1 MGSPETEKGRTGDE
15 VEHEVELTQG
25 FWLGQYAVTQGEWE
39 AVTGNNP
46 SEHKGERLPVE
57 NVSWEEAIGFCERLT
72 EMARE
77 AGAMGEGMAFRL
89 PTEAEWEYACRGEKG
104 RGTAF
109 NDGSDCIKPT
119 GKDPALDRLGWFD
132 WNSGNKTHPVGGKAP
147 NDWGLYDMHGHVW
160 EWCLDQCGWADV
172 KGVVT
177 NTYVE
182 GIRDPLCV
190 EGAKRVLRGGG
201 SWFIAGGCRSAYRY
215 GDDPGF
221 RLRLFGFRLAAGSAV
236 EGSGAPGP

>member
-57 NVSWEEAIGFCERLT
+57 NVSWKEAIGFCARLT
-72 EMARE
+72 EMARG
-77 AGAMGEGMAFRL
+77 AGAMGEGTEFRL

-109 NDGSDCIKPT
+109 NDGSDCTMPEE
-119 GKDPALDRLGWFD
+119 KDPALDRLGWFD
-132 WNSGNKTHPVGGKAP
+132 KNRGNETHPVGGKAP

-160 EWCLDQCGWADV
+160 EWCLDQCGWADG

-190 EGAKRVLRGGG
+190 EGAGRVLRGGCY
-201 SWFIAGGCRSAYRY
+201 WNTARWCRSAYRIVF
-215 GDDPGF
+215 DPGDRF
-221 RLRLFGFRLAAGSAV
+221 RIFGFRLAAGPAV